1 VISNAKKRKTD
12 QAQLRFHKYNLSL
25 QRMKERKM
33 GKKLR
38 SPIIWFGGKGHLVN
52 KLLPLIPRHKIYVE
66 PFGGGANLLV
76 AKEPSQIEVYNDL
89 DSGLVNFFRVLR
101 DKNKFQKFYEQVVL
115 MPYSREEYYECRET
129 WDKEEDDVQMAVKW
143 FVVARQ
149 SFSGIF
155 GRSWGYTVTNSV
167 RGMANPISKYW
178 GAIDMLPEVAER
190 LLRVQIEHNDFRKIL
205 KAYDTENTFFYL
217 DPPYVL
223 DTRTEAVY
231 RYEMALED
239 HQELVD
245 MLLHITGKAMLSGY
259 DHEVYKPLE
268 EAGWT
273 KLVFEAMCWVTGR
286 TRAQKHIYN
295 DSNKHKLKRKE
306 CVWLNYVPAPHKQME
321 LLGVKYGT
329 ENNVNPG
336 NGTETQGE

>member
-1 VISNAKKRKTD
+1 
-12 QAQLRFHKYNLSL
+12 
-25 QRMKERKM
+25 M
-33 GKKLR
+33 
-38 SPIIWFGGKGHLVN
+38 VN
-52 KLLPLIPRHKIYVE
+52 KLLPLMPKHHTYVE
-66 PFGGGANLLV
+66 VFGGAANLLL
-76 AKEPSQIEVYNDL
+76 AKEPSPVEVYNDI

-115 MPYSREEYYECRET
+115 MPYSREEYYECWET

-149 SFSGIF
+149 SFSGKF
-155 GRSWGYTVTNSV
+155 GGGWGYAVTSSL
-167 RGMANPISKYW
+167 RRMADPVSRYW

-223 DTRTEAVY
+223 ETRSGSVY

-273 KLVFEAMCWVTGR
+273 KLVFEARCWVTGK
-286 TRAQKHIYN
+286 TRATKHIYD
-295 DSNKHKLKRKE
+295 DSNKHKLKCKE
-306 CVWLNYVPAPHKQME
+306 CVWLSPNC
-321 LLGVKYGT
+321 
-329 ENNVNPG
+329 
-336 NGTETQGE
+336 ETATNAQLDLPTFSGGIYD